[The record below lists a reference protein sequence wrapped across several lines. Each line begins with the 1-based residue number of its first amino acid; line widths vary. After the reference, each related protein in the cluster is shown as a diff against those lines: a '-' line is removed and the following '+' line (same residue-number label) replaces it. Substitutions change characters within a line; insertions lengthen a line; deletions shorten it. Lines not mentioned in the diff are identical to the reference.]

1 MQFLSTFFGA
11 AELSLPPT
19 RYDEA
24 DAKEKPEANKLR
36 IEKMGVGWGA
46 VWEVNKR
53 SALIMGLRADLR
65 RKTLHAVVLSLS
77 LFLLNERCD
86 GC

>member
-46 VWEVNKR
+46 V
-53 SALIMGLRADLR
+53 
-65 RKTLHAVVLSLS
+65 
-77 LFLLNERCD
+77 
-86 GC
+86 